1 MAARRW
7 MATAALALA
16 AVSAKA
22 PAARAQDAALAA
34 APDTTAATATMAPAT
49 PELVDRIM
57 VVVDEEAILQS
68 DLEREIA
75 LYHLE
80 ARNMGAPDDKDETT
94 VRAEVLD
101 RLIESKLIIA
111 AARREEIE
119 IGEESVEREVQANI
133 DQLVRYYGSQ
143 ARLEAELADNAMT
156 LDDYRRRSASQ
167 LRDQHY
173 MRAVVNRFIRPGIEV
188 REEEVEA
195 YYAAHRDEVPAAPD
209 TLALS
214 DILIAVQ
221 PSPEVQRDLQAK
233 LGAVMQELGRG
244 DAFGAVADRHTA
256 GPGAGAGGR
265 IGLVR
270 PGELFSRALEDA
282 VFSLQEGETSQPVVT
297 ERGLHVVHV
306 DKVGEEGREI
316 SQIFFPIEVTEDDV
330 ARSRAEAE
338 AAHARLAAGEP
349 FAKVAAEVSVD
360 PGSAPR
366 GGELGTFVLD
376 ELSPTIREHL
386 AEAAAGAITPPFLT
400 PAGFYIFLVRERTA
414 GASAGF
420 EELRDQVRQ
429 AVESQKL
436 QEALAVYVEGLRAR
450 FAVDRKD

>member
-1 MAARRW
+1 MKAARRW
-7 MATAALALA
+7 LAAASLALA
-16 AVSAKA
+16 IGTAA
-22 PAARAQDAALAA
+22 AARHAAAQDSA
-34 APDTTAATATMAPAT
+34 APDTAAPDAPAPAT
-49 PELVDRIM
+49 PELVDRIL
-57 VVVDEEAILQS
+57 VIVDEEAILQS

-80 ARNMGAPDDKDETT
+80 ASNMGAPDDKDEAA

-119 IGEESVEREVQANI
+119 IGAESVDREVQANI

-143 ARLEAELADNAMT
+143 ARLEAELANNDMT
-156 LDDYRRRSASQ
+156 LEDYRRRSASQ

-195 YYAAHRDEVPAAPD
+195 YYEAHRDEVPAAPD

-221 PSPEVQRDLQAK
+221 PSAQVQQELQAK

-244 DAFGAVADRHTA
+244 DDFAAVADRHSE
-256 GPGAGAGGR
+256 GPGAGGR

-270 PGELFSRALEDA
+270 PGDLFSRALEDA
-282 VFSLQEGETSQPVVT
+282 VFSLQEGETGQPVLT
-297 ERGLHVVHV
+297 ERGLHIVHV
-306 DKVGEEGREI
+306 DKVGPEGREI
-316 SQIFFPIEVTEDDV
+316 SQIFFPIAVTEDDV
-330 ARSRAEAE
+330 ARARAEAE
-338 AAHARLAAGEP
+338 AARARLAAGEA
-349 FAKVAAEVSVD
+349 FAKVAVEVSVD
-360 PGSAPR
+360 AGSAAR
-366 GGELGTFVLD
+366 GGELGTFALD
-376 ELSPTIREHL
+376 DLSPTIREQL
-386 AEAAAGAITPPFLT
+386 ADAAAGTITEPFLT
-400 PAGFYIFLVRERTA
+400 PAGYYIFLVRERTA
-414 GASAGF
+414 GARAGF
-420 EELRDQVRQ
+420 ADLREQVRQ

-436 QEALAVYVEGLRAR
+436 QEALAVYVQGLRKR
-450 FAVDRKD
+450 FTVDRKD

>member
-1 MAARRW
+1 MKASRRW
-7 MATAALALA
+7 MAAAALALA
-16 AVSAKA
+16 AGAASAVG
-22 PAARAQDAALAA
+22 
-34 APDTTAATATMAPAT
+34 TTAAAQEPAAQETAAPAPAT
-49 PELVDRIM
+49 PELVDRIL

-80 ARNMGAPDDKDETT
+80 ARNMGAPDDKDEAA

-119 IGEESVEREVQANI
+119 IGEESVDREVQANI

-143 ARLEAELADNAMT
+143 ARLEAELANNAMT

-195 YYAAHRDEVPAAPD
+195 YYADHRDEVPAAPD

-214 DILIAVQ
+214 NILIAVQ
-221 PSPEVQRDLQAK
+221 PSAEVQQALQAK

-244 DAFGAVADRHTA
+244 DAFAAVADRHDE
-256 GPGAGAGGR
+256 GPGAGGR

-270 PGELFSRALEDA
+270 PGDLFSRALEDA
-282 VFSLQEGETSQPVVT
+282 VFSLQEGETGQPVVT
-297 ERGLHVVHV
+297 ERGLHIVHV
-306 DKVGEEGREI
+306 DKVGPEGREI
-316 SQIFFPIEVTEDDV
+316 SQIFFPIAVTEADV
-330 ARSRAEAE
+330 ARARAEAE
-338 AAHARLAAGEP
+338 AARARLAAGEP
-349 FAKVAAEVSVD
+349 FAKVAVEVSVD
-360 PGSAPR
+360 AGSAAR
-366 GGELGTFVLD
+366 GGELGTFALD
-376 ELSPTIREHL
+376 DLSPTIREKL
-386 AEAAAGAITPPFLT
+386 ADAAAGTVTEPFLT

-414 GASAGF
+414 GARASF
-420 EELRDQVRQ
+420 EDLREQVRQ
-429 AVESQKL
+429 AVEAQKL
-436 QEALAVYVEGLRAR
+436 QAALAVYVEGLRTR

>member
-1 MAARRW
+1 MKASRRW
-7 MATAALALA
+7 MTAALLALA
-16 AVSAKA
+16 AGLASATGA
-22 PAARAQDAALAA
+22 PALAQDAS
-34 APDTTAATATMAPAT
+34 APPTPA

-80 ARNMGAPDDKDETT
+80 ARNMGAPDDKDEAT

-111 AARREEIE
+111 AARQEKIE
-119 IGEESVEREVQANI
+119 IGEESVDREVQANI

-143 ARLEAELADNAMT
+143 ARLEAELERNGMN

-209 TLALS
+209 TLTLS

-221 PSPEVQRDLQAK
+221 PSPEVQRELQAK

-244 DAFGAVADRHTA
+244 DTFAAVADRHTE

-265 IGLVR
+265 IGLVG
-270 PGELFSRALEDA
+270 PGDLFSRALEDA
-282 VFSLQEGETSQPVVT
+282 VFSLQEGETGQPVVT
-297 ERGLHVVHV
+297 ERGLHIMHV
-306 DKVGEEGREI
+306 DKVGAEGREI
-316 SQIFFPIEVTEDDV
+316 SQIFFPIAVTEDDV
-330 ARSRAEAE
+330 ARARAEAV
-338 AAHARLAAGEP
+338 AARARLAAGEP
-349 FAKVAAEVSVD
+349 FAAVAAEVSVD
-360 PGSAPR
+360 TGSAPR
-366 GGELGTFVLD
+366 GGELGTFALD
-376 ELSPTIREHL
+376 DLSPTIREQL
-386 AEAAAGAITPPFLT
+386 ADAAAGTITEPFLT

-420 EELRDQVRQ
+420 DELREQVRQ

-436 QEALAVYVEGLRAR
+436 QEALAVYVEGLRTR
-450 FAVDRKD
+450 FAVERKD

>member
-1 MAARRW
+1 

-16 AVSAKA
+16 AVSAAA
-22 PAARAQDAALAA
+22 PAARARDAALPA
-34 APDTTAATATMAPAT
+34 APDTTAAT

-80 ARNMGAPDDKDETT
+80 ASNMGAPDDKDEAT

-119 IGEESVEREVQANI
+119 IGEESVEREVQANV

-143 ARLEAELADNAMT
+143 ARLEAELAENAMT

-214 DILIAVQ
+214 DILVAVQ
-221 PSPEVQRDLQAK
+221 PSPEVQRDLQAR

-270 PGELFSRALEDA
+270 QGELFSRALEDA

-330 ARSRAEAE
+330 ARARAEAE

-386 AEAAAGAITPPFLT
+386 ADAAAGAITPPFLT

-414 GASAGF
+414 GARAGF

>member
-16 AVSAKA
+16 AVSAAA
-22 PAARAQDAALAA
+22 PAARARDAALPA
-34 APDTTAATATMAPAT
+34 APDTTAAT

-80 ARNMGAPDDKDETT
+80 ASNMGAPDDKDEAT

-119 IGEESVEREVQANI
+119 IGEESVEREVQANV

-143 ARLEAELADNAMT
+143 ARLEAELAENAMT

-214 DILIAVQ
+214 DILVAVQ
-221 PSPEVQRDLQAK
+221 PSPEVQRDLQAR

-270 PGELFSRALEDA
+270 QGELFSRALEDA

-330 ARSRAEAE
+330 ARARAEAE

-386 AEAAAGAITPPFLT
+386 ADAAAGAITPPFLT

-414 GASAGF
+414 GARAGF